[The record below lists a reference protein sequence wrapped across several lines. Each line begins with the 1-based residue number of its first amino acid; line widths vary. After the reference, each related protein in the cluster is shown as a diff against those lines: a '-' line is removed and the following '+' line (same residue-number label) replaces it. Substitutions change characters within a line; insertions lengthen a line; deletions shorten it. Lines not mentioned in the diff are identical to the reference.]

1 MRASHGIYLALSRQL
16 RIYMPAARMPWNEND
31 GEIPHMTRIVPHPS
45 LPWDLPYSD
54 REISRPGMRER
65 HATGI
70 FLNFFYLLQLLL
82 SISALWPVIA
92 SADPGRDRPSA
103 SQYLQEFIEKMDT
116 LTANFQ
122 QTLSDEQGQL
132 LESSRGIAHMARPG
146 RFHWTYHEPY
156 RQTIV
161 ADGNRIWFYDEELAQ
176 IIVRSWDSFSPDTP
190 AALLTMKGPLEKIF
204 TVEDLGAMGAPKAG
218 AETRTRQWVRLTP
231 KSPDATFIAIKLGF
245 GKKAIEVMELFD
257 SFGQTTKLTFSG
269 VTVNPSL
276 DPGLFSFTPP
286 AGVDVVESN
295 PGKTRHR

>member
-1 MRASHGIYLALSRQL
+1 
-16 RIYMPAARMPWNEND
+16 MPAARMPWNEND

-70 FLNFFYLLQLLL
+70 FRNFFYLLQLLL